1 MKLTA
6 NFSLKE
12 FIEGEMPKEAIKMN
26 YDLISDEQ
34 RKNIGLIAEELQKL
48 RDKTKAEFG
57 SKFTGFKITSGLRQ
71 KAWELK
77 QKRSGNSQHVK
88 GWAVDFQPICA
99 NEDYLIIFYWVFKQ
113 LENFNGG
120 VAQKKPNL
128 KAGLKG
134 FIHLDLR
141 GSRASWEY

>member
-1 MKLTA
+1 MKLTN

-12 FIEGEMPKEAIKMN
+12 FLEGKMPKEAIKLN
-26 YDLISDEQ
+26 YALLTIEQ
-34 RKNIGLIAEELQKL
+34 SKNIILIAEKLQEIRGL
-48 RDKTKAEFG
+48 TKAEFG

-71 KAWELK
+71 KEWEIK
-77 QKRSGNSQHVK
+77 QKRSGNSQHTQ

-99 NEDYLIIFYWVFKQ
+99 DADYLIIFAWVFKSLQ
-113 LENFNGG
+113 DFNGG

-128 KAGLKG
+128 QAGLKG

-141 GSRASWEY
+141 GVKARWEY

>member
-26 YDLISDEQ
+26 YDLLTDEQ
-34 RKNIGLIAEELQKL
+34 QKNIGLIAIELQKL

-88 GWAVDFQPICA
+88 GWAVDFQPICS
-99 NEDYLIIFYWVFKQ
+99 NEDYLIIFGWVFKQ

-141 GSRASWEY
+141 GSRARWEY

>member
-12 FIEGEMPKEAIKMN
+12 FMEGEMPKEAIKMN

-34 RKNIGLIAEELQKL
+34 RKNIGLIAVELQKL

-88 GWAVDFQPICA
+88 GWAVDFQPICS
-99 NEDYLIIFYWVFKQ
+99 NEDYLIIFGWVFKQ
-113 LENFNGG
+113 LEIFNGG

-141 GSRASWEY
+141 GSRARWEY

>member
-6 NFSLKE
+6 NFSLNE
-12 FIEGEMPKEAIKMN
+12 FIDGEMPKEAIKMN

-88 GWAVDFQPICA
+88 GWAVDFQPICS

-141 GSRASWEY
+141 GSRARWEY

>member
-1 MKLTA
+1 MKLTT

-12 FIEGEMPKEAIKMN
+12 FIEGAMPSEAIKMN
-26 YDLISDEQ
+26 YEQITVEQ

-57 SKFTGFKITSGLRQ
+57 SKFSGFRITSGLRQ

-77 QKRSGNSQHVK
+77 QGRSGNSQHTK
-88 GWAVDFQPICA
+88 GWAVDFQPICDK
-99 NEDYLIIFYWVFKQ
+99 EDYLIIFYWIFKQ
-113 LENFNGG
+113 LENFKGG

-128 KAGLKG
+128 SKGLKG

-141 GSRASWEY
+141 GYRARWEY

>member
-6 NFSLKE
+6 NFTLEE
-12 FIEGEMPKEAIKMN
+12 FIDGEMPKEAIKMN

-34 RKNIGLIAEELQKL
+34 RKNIGLIAVELQKL

-77 QKRSGNSQHVK
+77 QKRSGNSQHTK

-99 NEDYLIIFYWVFKQ
+99 NEDYMIIFNWIFKQ

-141 GSRASWEY
+141 GSRARWEY

>member
-6 NFSLKE
+6 NFSLQE
-12 FIEGEMPKEAIKMN
+12 FIDGEMPKEAIKMN
-26 YDLISDEQ
+26 YDLICEEQ
-34 RKNIGLIAEELQKL
+34 KKNIGLIAEELQKL

-57 SKFTGFKITSGLRQ
+57 SKFLGFKITSGLRQ
-71 KAWELK
+71 KAWEIK
-77 QKRSGNSQHVK
+77 QKRSGNSQHTK

-141 GSRASWEY
+141 GSRARWEY

>member
-6 NFSLKE
+6 NFSLNE

-26 YDLISDEQ
+26 YDLITDEQ

-48 RDKTKAEFG
+48 RDVTKKQFG
-57 SKFTGFKITSGLRQ
+57 SKFSGFKITSGLRQ

-77 QKRSGNSQHVK
+77 QKRSGNSQHTK

-99 NEDYLIIFYWVFKQ
+99 KEDYLIIFGWVFKQ
-113 LENFNGG
+113 LENFKGG

-141 GSRASWEY
+141 GVRARWEY

>member
-6 NFSLKE
+6 NFSLQE
-12 FIEGEMPKEAIKMN
+12 FIDGEMPKEAIKMN
-26 YDLISDEQ
+26 YDLICEEQ
-34 RKNIGLIAEELQKL
+34 KKNIGLIAIELQKL

-57 SKFTGFKITSGLRQ
+57 SKFSGFKVTSGLRQ

-99 NEDYLIIFYWVFKQ
+99 NEDYLIIFYWIFKQ

-141 GSRASWEY
+141 GSRARWEY

>member
-6 NFSLKE
+6 NFELKE
-12 FIEGEMPKEAIKMN
+12 FIEGQMPKEAIKMN
-26 YDLISDEQ
+26 YDQITEQ
-34 RKNIGLIAEELQKL
+34 QKKNIGLIAVELQKL

-71 KAWELK
+71 KAWEIK

-99 NEDYLIIFYWVFKQ
+99 NEDYLIIFGWVFNQ

-120 VAQKKPNL
+120 VAQKKPDL
-128 KAGLKG
+128 ARGLKG

-141 GSRASWEY
+141 GSRARWEY

>member
-1 MKLTA
+1 MKLTT

-12 FIEGEMPKEAIKMN
+12 FMEGEMPKEAIKMN

-34 RKNIGLIAEELQKL
+34 RKNIGLIAIELQKL

-77 QKRSGNSQHVK
+77 QKRSGNSQHTK

-99 NEDYLIIFYWVFKQ
+99 NEDYLIIFGWVFKQ

-141 GSRASWEY
+141 GSRARWEY

>member
-1 MKLTA
+1 MKLTT

-12 FIEGEMPKEAIKMN
+12 FMEGEMPKEAIKMN
-26 YDLISDEQ
+26 YDLLTDEQ
-34 RKNIGLIAEELQKL
+34 RKNIGLIAIELQKL

-57 SKFTGFKITSGLRQ
+57 SKFTCFKVTSGLRQ

-77 QKRSGNSQHVK
+77 QKRSGNSQHTK

-99 NEDYLIIFYWVFKQ
+99 NEDYLIIFGWVFKQ
-113 LENFNGG
+113 LENFKGG
-120 VAQKKPNL
+120 VAQKKPNI

-141 GSRASWEY
+141 GVRARWEY